1 MPALGS
7 LAVVSL
13 DGQEVVGEVV
23 ACDETH
29 ATVAVRIP
37 HDVAEVFPL
46 EGTVTWDDG
55 RVQPWRRAQASAV
68 TVVELRLPLAA
79 LGPQEPRA
87 EVHLKRRVAV
97 DVRSRADGQ
106 LVAAGHTQTLSRAG
120 AKLVLK
126 RALRPDQR
134 YRLALYL
141 PDGLLKL
148 DAVVLRADA
157 AKTLVAFRDV
167 SPEAEAQLDRFLREG
182 LTALRR
188 LRETP

>member
-1 MPALGS
+1 MPAIGS

-23 ACDETH
+23 ACDEAH

-37 HDVAEVFPL
+37 HDVAEVFPS

-68 TVVELRLPLAA
+68 TVVELRLPLSA
-79 LGPQEPRA
+79 LGSDEARA
-87 EVHLKRRVAV
+87 EIHLKRRVAV
-97 DVRSRADGQ
+97 DVRSRAGAR

-120 AKLVLK
+120 GKLE
-126 RALRPDQR
+126 LRRPLQVDER
-134 YRLALYL
+134 YRLAFYL

-148 DAVVLRADA
+148 DAVVLRSDA

-182 LTALRR
+182 LTGLRR
-188 LRETP
+188 LRGNP